1 MSKGCSR
8 LENSWSMGHAAGD
21 RHQETKGMAG
31 QIRVEGL
38 DCKVKEA
45 AFNPYD
51 RARKIHI

>member
-1 MSKGCSR
+1 M
-8 LENSWSMGHAAGD
+8 AGD
-21 RHQETKGMAG
+21 RHQKKKGMVD

-45 AFNPYD
+45 IYNPYD